1 MTALTQ
7 RAYFEQLA
15 AGVCQAAA
23 SDERVSLHLVAEASD
38 FLRFNQAAVRQA
50 THVTQAHATVAV
62 VRGQRS
68 AESTLALSG
77 DHARDTRAL
86 NAERDRLLRDL
97 AQLPEDPYLLLPD
110 TVVSTTREDHGV
122 LPEPAEV
129 MDAVRQHACGLD
141 LVGFYA
147 GGPMVRAF
155 ADSRGQ
161 RNWHKVEAFTFEW
174 CLYHAADKAVKTSY
188 AGARWEPAE
197 FARRVDE
204 AAQRVKL
211 LEHAPRTLAP
221 GAYRTYFAPAAAA
234 DLVGMLGWG
243 GFSLKA
249 RQTGTSSL
257 MRLVR
262 GDAALHAGV
271 QIEEATG
278 RSMAAAFTAKGFT
291 RPESVALV
299 TNGRHAGSL
308 VSPRS
313 AREYGMA
320 TNGASAQET
329 PEALS
334 LGPGTLAEADVLKTL
349 GTGLYLSNLHYL
361 NYSDRQACRMTGMT
375 RFACFWVENGE
386 LVAPLN
392 VMRFD
397 DDFLRLFG
405 PGGLVALTRSTEL
418 LPETVTYGA
427 RQLSS
432 VSSPGAL
439 VEGFTLTL

>member
-7 RAYFEQLA
+7 RSYFEQLA
-15 AGVCQAAA
+15 AGVCQAGIG
-23 SDERVSLHLVAEASD
+23 DERVSLHLVAEDSD

-68 AESTLALSG
+68 AESTLTLRG
-77 DHARDTRAL
+77 DQARDTQAL

-97 AQLPEDPYLLLPD
+97 GQLPEDPFLLLSD
-110 TVVSTTREDHGV
+110 TVVNTTREDHGV

-161 RNWHKVEAFTFEW
+161 RNWHRVESFTFEW

-188 AGARWEPAE
+188 AGTRWEPAE
-197 FARRVDE
+197 FARRVND

-211 LEHAPRTLAP
+211 LERPAKTLAP
-221 GAYRTYFAPAAAA
+221 GSYRAYFAPAAMAE
-234 DLVGMLGWG
+234 LLGTLNWG

-249 RQTGTSSL
+249 RRTGTSSL

-262 GDAALHAGV
+262 GEAALHPSM
-271 QIEEATG
+271 QLQEATG
-278 RSMAAAFTAKGFT
+278 LSTYPAFTAKGFT
-291 RPESVALV
+291 RPESVQLV
-299 TNGRHAGSL
+299 TDGRNADSL
-308 VSPRS
+308 NSPRS
-313 AREYGMA
+313 AREYGVP
-320 TNGASAQET
+320 TNGATAQEAA
-329 PEALS
+329 EALM
-334 LGPGTLAEADVLKTL
+334 LAAGTLTGADVLKAL

-397 DDFLRLFG
+397 DDFLRMFG
-405 PGGLVALTRSTEL
+405 PGLLALTRHTEL

-432 VSSPGAL
+432 ITTPGAL
-439 VEGFTLTL
+439 IEGFALTL

>member
-1 MTALTQ
+1 MNSLTQ
-7 RAYFEQLA
+7 RTYFEQLA
-15 AGVCQAAA
+15 TGVCHAGT
-23 SDERVSLHLVAEASD
+23 SDERVSLYLVAESSD

-62 VRGQRS
+62 VRGPRS
-68 AESTLALSG
+68 AESTLSLSG
-77 DHARDTRAL
+77 NLAHDTQAL
-86 NAERDRLLRDL
+86 KAERDHLLRDV
-97 AQLPEDPYLLLPD
+97 AQLPEDPFLMLPD
-110 TVVSTTREDHGV
+110 AVVNTTREDHGV
-122 LPEPAEV
+122 LPDPAEV
-129 MDAVRQHACGLD
+129 MDVVRQHACGLD

-161 RNWHKVEAFTFEW
+161 RNWHRVEAFTFEW

-188 AGARWEPAE
+188 AGTRWEPGE
-197 FARRVDE
+197 FARRVTD

-211 LEHAPRTLAP
+211 LERASKTLAP
-221 GAYRTYFAPAAAA
+221 GAYRSYFAPAAAA

-249 RQTGTSSL
+249 RQTGTSAL

-262 GDAALHAGV
+262 GDVALHAGV
-271 QIEEATG
+271 YIEEATG
-278 RSMAAAFTAKGFT
+278 RSTAPAFTAKGFT

-299 TNGRHAGSL
+299 AGGRDAGSL
-308 VSPRS
+308 ASPRS
-313 AREYGMA
+313 AREYGVP

-334 LGPGTLAEADVLKTL
+334 LRPGTLVEADALKAL
-349 GTGLYLSNLHYL
+349 GTGLYVSNLHYL

-375 RFACFWVENGE
+375 RFACFWVEHGE

-405 PGGLVALTRSTEL
+405 SGLQALTSTVEL
-418 LPETVTYGA
+418 FPETVTYGA

-432 VSSPGAL
+432 IAAPGAL
-439 VEGFTLTL
+439 VEGFALTL